1 MEQKNGT
8 KNIVITGL
16 LLALEI
22 VFQVLGNY
30 LQINLVNI
38 NLTLVTVVLAAILCG
53 PMSAGILGFFNG
65 VMALF
70 SPSTL
75 AIFVPINP
83 YGTVVVCL
91 MKCTL
96 AGIAASYAYRLLKS
110 KNTLVALIVA
120 SVLVPVI
127 NTSVFCLGCL
137 LFFRPFLESGISE
150 AFPNAVSFLI
160 FGVIGLNFIIELV
173 STLVL
178 SPTAGM
184 ILLKREE
191 KNLSN

>member
-1 MEQKNGT
+1 MKKNNGT
-8 KNIVITGL
+8 RNIVITGL

-30 LQINLVNI
+30 FQIGLVNI
-38 NLTLVTVVLAAILCG
+38 NLTLITVFLAGVLCG
-53 PMSAGILGFFNG
+53 PASAAIVGFFNG

-75 AIFVPINP
+75 AIFMPISP
-83 YGTVVVCL
+83 AGTIIVCL
-91 MKCTL
+91 LKCTV
-96 AGIAASYAYRLLKS
+96 AGVVASLVYRLLKN
-110 KNTLVALIVA
+110 KNTLVALIVS

-127 NTSVFCLGCL
+127 NTGLFAVGSLI
-137 LFFRPFLESGISE
+137 FFRPFLESGISE
-150 AFPNAVSFLI
+150 KLPNIGAFLI
-160 FGVIGLNFIIELV
+160 FGVIGWNFIFELV

-178 SPTAGM
+178 GPTVGM

-191 KNLSN
+191 KSSNQ